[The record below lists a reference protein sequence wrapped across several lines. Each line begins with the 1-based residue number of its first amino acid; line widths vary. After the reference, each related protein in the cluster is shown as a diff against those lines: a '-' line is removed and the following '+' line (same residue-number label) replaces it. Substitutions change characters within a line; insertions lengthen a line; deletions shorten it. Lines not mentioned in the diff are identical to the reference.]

1 MAWLQAF
8 KASIEGLPIGEELEE
23 ADTTTLVAHLIA
35 PLTAALPRGRR
46 GSVGRGQQAAAQQ
59 QQTPEQ
65 QQQQQQR
72 GRSGSVGRGQ
82 QVVALQQAP
91 EQQQQQQQRVRGG
104 SVGRGQQPQQP
115 QTQIQPQPQ
124 QLQPQ
129 TYQQPRVWDLIPPHW
144 TQPPTHFV
152 SHAWGAPWQPCLTQV
167 VRKLAAWRR
176 ETPSSPPS
184 SPPSSSSSSM
194 TYPKGGGQEAV
205 EPAPPRAQEAEPAAA
220 ADTPF
225 PSPDITVKLGT
236 VDSAALSAAEAAAGG
251 PASCTAKDSAY
262 VWLDW
267 VALSQHWVPGIGQPP
282 APDLERVKACVL
294 GCPQGASIS
303 MVGAAFTSPP

>member
-1 MAWLQAF
+1 MPPEQCGVSIVWLQAF

-23 ADTTTLVAHLIA
+23 ADTATLVAQLIA

-59 QQTPEQ
+59 LAPEPQ
-65 QQQQQQR
+65 QQQK

-82 QVVALQQAP
+82 QA
-91 EQQQQQQQRVRGG
+91 
-104 SVGRGQQPQQP
+104 QPQPQPQP
-115 QTQIQPQPQ
+115 QTQ
-124 QLQPQ
+124 LSQPQ

-194 TYPKGGGQEAV
+194 TSPKGGGQEAV

-225 PSPDITVKLGT
+225 PSPDITVKLST
-236 VDSAALSAAEAAAGG
+236 VDSASSAAEVAAGG
-251 PASCTAKDSAY
+251 PASCAVKDSAY

-294 GCPQGASIS
+294 GCPQGE
-303 MVGAAFTSPP
+303 PPCMPSALPSLCPPNNRGVIMSCAKL

>member
-194 TYPKGGGQEAV
+194 TSPKGGGQEAV

-225 PSPDITVKLGT
+225 PSPDITVKLST
-236 VDSAALSAAEAAAGG
+236 VDSASSAAEAAAGG
-251 PASCTAKDSAY
+251 PASCAVKDSAY

>member
-1 MAWLQAF
+1 MPSEQCGVSIVWLQAF

-23 ADTTTLVAHLIA
+23 ADTATLVAQLIA

-46 GSVGRGQQAAAQQ
+46 GSIGRGQQAAAQQ
-59 QQTPEQ
+59 LAAEL
-65 QQQQQQR
+65 QQQQR
-72 GRSGSVGRGQ
+72 SRSGSVGRGQ
-82 QVVALQQAP
+82 QA
-91 EQQQQQQQRVRGG
+91 
-104 SVGRGQQPQQP
+104 QPQPQPQP
-115 QTQIQPQPQ
+115 QTQ
-124 QLQPQ
+124 LSQPQ

-194 TYPKGGGQEAV
+194 TSPKGGGQEAV